1 MLNNGRNFMITR
13 IKINGF
19 KSLVD
24 TELYLGPFTCI
35 AGANAI
41 GKSNFFDALTFLSN
55 LADKTIIE
63 AAKSVRSENQKHS
76 NIRDIFFRSGA
87 DYMSQISFEVDMLV
101 PKFGIDDLGQTA
113 EAKITSLRYLLE
125 LKLNDESNDK
135 EPIEIT
141 KEELKPITLTEA
153 RKNIFFEH
161 SQEWTNSVILGK
173 RAGTPFIST
182 NEGIIKLHSDSK
194 ENKRGGR
201 ATEFTAQKMPRT
213 LISTVTAE
221 SPTAFLVRQE
231 MRNWTMLQFEP
242 SALRQPNSIYEVK
255 NAVITAN
262 GLNLPATLF
271 RLNSEK
277 KEQDVYQK
285 LTNKLKELVED
296 VSEIA
301 VNKDEQRDLLTLQVK
316 FKSGLTLPAQS
327 LSDGTLRFLGLA
339 IIEED
344 TSGSRLICLEEPE
357 NGINPKKILEMV
369 DLLEGM
375 ATDTEFSV
383 DEDNPLRQV
392 VINTHSPSVVSAVG
406 DESLYLA
413 KSKESF
419 HEEFSKKITYTS
431 FSALKN
437 TWKTNLELAETT
449 SLGEI
454 SAYLDTVAI
463 ETSNFNLVLENKA
476 IYQKTHQRSGKKMTV
491 AENALNYKL
500 DFGSL

>member
-1 MLNNGRNFMITR
+1 MITR

-24 TELYLGPFTCI
+24 CELYLGPFTCI

-41 GKSNFFDALTFLSN
+41 GKSNFFDALSFLSN

-87 DYMSQISFEVDMLV
+87 DYMSQISFEVDMVV
-101 PKFGIDDLGQTA
+101 PKLGTDDLGQTA
-113 EAKITSLRYLLE
+113 ESKITSLKYILE
-125 LKLNDESNDK
+125 LKLNDESSEK

-141 KEELKPITLTEA
+141 REELLPITLGDA
-153 RKNIFFEH
+153 KKSIYFKYKN
-161 SQEWTNSVILGK
+161 EWLNSAILGR

-182 NEGIIKLHSDSK
+182 KEGIIKLHSDSK

-221 SPTAFLVRQE
+221 SPTTFLARQE

-255 NAVITAN
+255 NAVVTAN

-277 KEQDVYQK
+277 KDKDVYQG
-285 LTNKLKELVED
+285 LTNKLKGLVED
-296 VSEIA
+296 VSEIS
-301 VNKDEQRDLLTLQVK
+301 VDKDEKRDLLTLQIK

-344 TSGSRLICLEEPE
+344 SSGSRLICLEEPE
-357 NGINPKKILEMV
+357 NGINPKKIQEMV
-369 DLLEGM
+369 ELLEGM
-375 ATDTEFSV
+375 ATDTDSPV
-383 DEDNPLRQV
+383 DIDNPLRQV
-392 VINTHSPSVVSAVG
+392 IINTHSPGVVSAVD

-413 KSKESF
+413 KTRESYQ
-419 HEEFSKKITYTS
+419 EEFDKKITYTS

-437 TWKTNLELAETT
+437 TWKTENALAQIT

-454 SAYLDTVAI
+454 TAYLDKSSLDISSYNVVHENEVKYQKVAI
-463 ETSNFNLVLENKA
+463 QSVRK
-476 IYQKTHQRSGKKMTV
+476 RTV
-491 AENALNYKL
+491 AENVNQCRI
-500 DFGSL
+500 DFENL

>member
-1 MLNNGRNFMITR
+1 MITR

-19 KSLVD
+19 KSLVNS
-24 TELYLGPFTCI
+24 ELYLGPFTCI

-41 GKSNFFDALTFLSN
+41 GKSNFFDALSFLSN

-76 NIRDIFFRSGA
+76 NIRDIFFRSGS
-87 DYMSQISFEVDMLV
+87 DYMSKISFEIDMIV

-113 EAKITSLRYLLE
+113 ESKITSLRYALE
-125 LKLNDESNDK
+125 LKLNDETSDK

-153 RKNIFFEH
+153 RKNIYFEH

-182 NEGIIKLHSDSK
+182 IEGIIKLHSDSK
-194 ENKRGGR
+194 ERGGR
-201 ATEFTAQKMPRT
+201 TTEFTAHKMPRT

-221 SPTAFLVRQE
+221 SPTAFLARQE

-255 NAVITAN
+255 NAVITAS

-277 KEQDVYQK
+277 KEKDIYQG
-285 LTNKLKELVED
+285 LTNKLKGLVED
-296 VSEIA
+296 VSEID
-301 VNKDEQRDLLTLQVK
+301 VDKDEKRDLLTLQVK
-316 FKSGLTLPAQS
+316 FNSGLKLPAQS

-344 TSGSRLICLEEPE
+344 SSGSRLICLEEPE
-357 NGINPKKILEMV
+357 NGINPRKIQEMV

-375 ATDTEFSV
+375 ATDTDFPV

-392 VINTHSPSVVSAVG
+392 IINTHSPSVVSAVD

-413 KSKESF
+413 KSKESY
-419 HEEFSKKITYTS
+419 HEEFDKKITYTS
-431 FSALKN
+431 FSALKS
-437 TWKTNLELAETT
+437 TWKTNNLLAQIT

-454 SAYLDTVAI
+454 TAYLDKTGLDISTYNV
-463 ETSNFNLVLENKA
+463 VHENEVK
-476 IYQKTHQRSGKKMTV
+476 YQKNAMQSLRKRTV
-491 AENALNYKL
+491 AENVNQCRI
-500 DFGSL
+500 DFDNL

>member
-1 MLNNGRNFMITR
+1 MITR

-87 DYMSQISFEVDMLV
+87 DYLSQISFEVDMLV
-101 PKFGIDDLGQTA
+101 PKSGIDDLGQTA
-113 EAKITSLRYLLE
+113 EAKITSLRYILE
-125 LKLNDESNDK
+125 LKLNDETSNK

-153 RKNIFFEH
+153 RKNIYFEH

-182 NEGIIKLHSDSK
+182 IEGIIKLHSDSK
-194 ENKRGGR
+194 ERGGR
-201 ATEFTAQKMPRT
+201 TTEFTAHKMPRT

-221 SPTAFLVRQE
+221 SPTAFLARQE

-255 NAVITAN
+255 NAVITAS

-271 RLNSEK
+271 RLNNEK
-277 KEQDVYQK
+277 REKDVYQG
-285 LTNKLKELVED
+285 LTNKLKGLVED
-296 VSEIA
+296 VSEIS
-301 VNKDEQRDLLTLQVK
+301 VDKDEKRDLLTLQIK

-344 TSGSRLICLEEPE
+344 SSGSRLICMEEPE
-357 NGINPKKILEMV
+357 NGINPKKIQEMV
-369 DLLEGM
+369 ELLEGM
-375 ATDTEFSV
+375 ATDTEFPV

-392 VINTHSPSVVSAVG
+392 IINTHSPSVVSAVG

-413 KSKESF
+413 KSKENF
-419 HEEFSKKITYTS
+419 DEEFCKKITHTS

-437 TWKTNLELAETT
+437 TWKTNYELAETT

-454 SAYLDTVAI
+454 STYLDKVLM
-463 ETSNFNLVLENKA
+463 ETSDSNLVQENIA
-476 IYQKTHQRSGKKMTV
+476 NYQKIPQRSGKKMTV

-500 DFGSL
+500 DFDCL

>member
-1 MLNNGRNFMITR
+1 MITR

-24 TELYLGPFTCI
+24 CELYLGPFTCI

-41 GKSNFFDALTFLSN
+41 GKSNFFDALSFLSN

-87 DYMSQISFEVDMLV
+87 DYMSQISFEVDMVV
-101 PKFGIDDLGQTA
+101 PKLGTDDLGQTA
-113 EAKITSLRYLLE
+113 ESKITSLKYILE
-125 LKLNDESNDK
+125 LKLNDESSEK

-141 KEELKPITLTEA
+141 REELLPITLGDA
-153 RKNIFFEH
+153 KKSIYFKYKN
-161 SQEWTNSVILGK
+161 EWLNSAILGR

-182 NEGIIKLHSDSK
+182 KEGIIKLHSDSK

-221 SPTAFLVRQE
+221 SPTTFLARQE

-255 NAVITAN
+255 NAVVTAN

-277 KEQDVYQK
+277 KDKDVYQG
-285 LTNKLKELVED
+285 LTNKLKGLVED
-296 VSEIA
+296 VSEIS
-301 VNKDEQRDLLTLQVK
+301 VDKDEKRDLLTLQIK

-344 TSGSRLICLEEPE
+344 SSGSRLICLEEPE
-357 NGINPKKILEMV
+357 NGINPKKIQEMV
-369 DLLEGM
+369 ELLEGM
-375 ATDTEFSV
+375 ATDTDSPV
-383 DEDNPLRQV
+383 DIDNPLRQV
-392 VINTHSPSVVSAVG
+392 IINTHSPGVVSAVD

-413 KSKESF
+413 KTRERYQ
-419 HEEFSKKITYTS
+419 EEFDKKITYTS

-437 TWKTNLELAETT
+437 TWKTENALAQIT

-454 SAYLDTVAI
+454 TAYLDKSSLDISSYNVVHENEVKYQKVAI
-463 ETSNFNLVLENKA
+463 QSVRK
-476 IYQKTHQRSGKKMTV
+476 RTV
-491 AENALNYKL
+491 AENVNQCRI
-500 DFGSL
+500 DFENL